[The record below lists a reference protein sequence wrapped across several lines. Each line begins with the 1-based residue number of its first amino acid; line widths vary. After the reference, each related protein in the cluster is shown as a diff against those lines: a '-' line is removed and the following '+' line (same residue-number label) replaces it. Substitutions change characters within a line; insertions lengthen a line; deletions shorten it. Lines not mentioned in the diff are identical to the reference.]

1 MILWDSIGMEWWV
14 LGREKALRPWLYS
27 IAILESILPIVLLH
41 VDDYTSYL
49 LHVLSFFPSFLNN
62 LSLSL
67 SIPLT
72 FCCISLSRHTWISFF
87 INTDL
92 VLFTLTL
99 RITLIYKRIHFLVLM
114 SWFLSLSDKEETY
127 SKWSNCITVN
137 KILSSKRFSLLLKVI
152 VRIQVNSKYLEEKKI
167 FLFPFSPHL
176 CCCCSLC
183 SYLFDPNP
191 WHSDRCFMAQK
202 KEINMS
208 AKVTEIYD
216 LIFRYFSLDI

>member
-1 MILWDSIGMEWWV
+1 MMG
-14 LGREKALRPWLYS
+14 LGKGKSTSTLIVFYCHFRINSSYCPAPCRWLYFLPASCPFFLS
-27 IAILESILPIVLLH
+27 I
-41 VDDYTSYL
+41 
-49 LHVLSFFPSFLNN
+49 FPQQP

-67 SIPLT
+67 SILLT